1 MMINK
6 YIPNKS
12 GSNRRSIPLRPLI
25 TSGMILLIL
34 LLCFSITQ
42 GTANISMDTVVD
54 AFTHFDSRN
63 PQHLM
68 IIDLRLPRV
77 LISGLIGA
85 ALAVA
90 GAIMQGTTRNPM
102 ADSGLMGINAGA
114 GFAIALC
121 FAFMPGISY
130 GMMIVFAFLGAA
142 LGALLINGI
151 AASHKGGRSPM
162 GLVLSGAAV
171 STLLTALSQGIALSF
186 HVGRDVLF
194 WTVGGVASVT
204 WQQFYILAPVVSA
217 ALAGA
222 FLLSPYVSILNMG
235 EDVAT
240 GLGLN
245 TTLIHCLCTL
255 AVLALAGISV
265 SVVGS
270 VSFVGLII
278 PHGARFLV
286 GVDYKKIIPSAAVLG
301 ALLLVLADLG
311 ARTVNPPFEVPL
323 GVITSLIGVPFFL
336 YLSHKKGGLS
346 E

>member
-162 GLVLSGAAV
+162 DLVLAGAAV

>member
-1 MMINK
+1 MRIHKHKPM
-6 YIPNKS
+6 KS
-12 GSNRRSIPLRPLI
+12 GNQRSVIPLCPLI
-25 TSGMILLIL
+25 TVGMVVLLL
-34 LLCFSITQ
+34 LLCISITQ
-42 GTANISMDTVVD
+42 GTANISMDTVVK
-54 AFTHFDSRN
+54 AFTNFDSRN

-68 IIDLRLPRV
+68 VIDLRLPRV

-130 GMMIVFAFLGAA
+130 GMLIVFSFLGAA

-162 GLVLSGAAV
+162 DLVLTGAAI
-171 STLLTALSQGIALSF
+171 SALLSALSQGIALGF
-186 HVGRDVLF
+186 EAGRDVLF

-204 WQQFYILAPVVSA
+204 WQQFYILAPVVLA
-217 ALAGA
+217 ALLCA

-245 TTLIHCLCTL
+245 TALIHCLCTL
-255 AVLALAGISV
+255 VVLALAGISV

-270 VSFVGLII
+270 VSFVGLMI

-323 GVITSLIGVPFFL
+323 GVITSLLGVPFFL
-336 YLSHKKGGLS
+336 YLAHKTRRDG
-346 E
+346 

>member
-1 MMINK
+1 MRFHKHKPI
-6 YIPNKS
+6 IS
-12 GSNRRSIPLRPLI
+12 GNHRSVIPLCPLI
-25 TSGMILLIL
+25 TAGMIIL
-34 LLCFSITQ
+34 LLLLCISITQ
-42 GTANISMDTVVD
+42 GTANISMDTVVK

-90 GAIMQGTTRNPM
+90 GAMMQGTTRNPM

-130 GMMIVFAFLGAA
+130 GMLIVFSFLGAA

-162 GLVLSGAAV
+162 DLVLAGAAI
-171 STLLTALSQGIALSF
+171 SALLSALSQGIALGF
-186 HVGRDVLF
+186 EAGRDVLF
-194 WTVGGVASVT
+194 WTVGGVANVT
-204 WQQFYILAPVVSA
+204 WRQFYILAPVVLA
-217 ALAGA
+217 ALLCA

-245 TTLIHCLCTL
+245 TALIHCLCTL
-255 AVLALAGISV
+255 VVLALAGISV

-270 VSFVGLII
+270 VSFVGLMI

-311 ARTVNPPFEVPL
+311 AKTVNPPFEVPL
-323 GVITSLIGVPFFL
+323 GVITSLLGVPFFL
-336 YLSHKKGGLS
+336 YLSHKTRRDS
-346 E
+346 

>member
-1 MMINK
+1 MRIHKHKPM
-6 YIPNKS
+6 KS
-12 GSNRRSIPLRPLI
+12 GNQRSVIPLCPLI
-25 TSGMILLIL
+25 TVGMVVLLL
-34 LLCFSITQ
+34 LLCISITQ
-42 GTANISMDTVVD
+42 GTANISMDTVVK
-54 AFTHFDSRN
+54 AFTNFDSRN

-68 IIDLRLPRV
+68 VIDLRLPRV

-130 GMMIVFAFLGAA
+130 GMLIVFSFLGAA

-162 GLVLSGAAV
+162 DLVLAGAAI
-171 STLLTALSQGIALSF
+171 SALLSALSQGIALGF
-186 HVGRDVLF
+186 EAGRDVLF

-204 WQQFYILAPVVSA
+204 WQQFYILAPVVLA
-217 ALAGA
+217 ALLCA

-245 TTLIHCLCTL
+245 TALIHCLCTL
-255 AVLALAGISV
+255 VVLALAGISV

-270 VSFVGLII
+270 VSFVGLMI

-323 GVITSLIGVPFFL
+323 GVITSLLGVPFFL
-336 YLSHKKGGLS
+336 YLAHKTRRDG
-346 E
+346 

>member
-1 MMINK
+1 MRIYK
-6 YIPNKS
+6 HKPIIS
-12 GSNRRSIPLRPLI
+12 GNHRSVIPLCPLI
-25 TSGMILLIL
+25 TAGMIVLLL
-34 LLCFSITQ
+34 LLCISITQ
-42 GTANISMDTVVD
+42 GTANISMDTVVK
-54 AFTHFDSRN
+54 AFTHFDSRS

-68 IIDLRLPRV
+68 VIDLRLPRV

-130 GMMIVFAFLGAA
+130 GMLIVFSFLGAA

-162 GLVLSGAAV
+162 DLVLAGAAI
-171 STLLTALSQGIALSF
+171 SALLSALSQGIALGF
-186 HVGRDVLF
+186 EAGRDVLF
-194 WTVGGVASVT
+194 WTVGGVANVT
-204 WQQFYILAPVVSA
+204 WQQFYILAPVILA
-217 ALAGA
+217 ALLCA

-245 TTLIHCLCTL
+245 TALIHCLCTL
-255 AVLALAGISV
+255 VVLALAGISV
-265 SVVGS
+265 SIVGS

-336 YLSHKKGGLS
+336 YLSQKTRRDA
-346 E
+346 

>member
-1 MMINK
+1 MRIYK
-6 YIPNKS
+6 HKPIIS
-12 GSNRRSIPLRPLI
+12 GNHRSVIPLCPLI
-25 TSGMILLIL
+25 TAGMIVLLL
-34 LLCFSITQ
+34 LLCISITQ
-42 GTANISMDTVVD
+42 GTANISMDTVVK
-54 AFTHFDSRN
+54 AFTHFDSRS

-68 IIDLRLPRV
+68 VIDLRLPRV

-130 GMMIVFAFLGAA
+130 GMLIVFSFLGAA

-162 GLVLSGAAV
+162 DLVLAGAAI
-171 STLLTALSQGIALSF
+171 SALLSALSQGIALGF
-186 HVGRDVLF
+186 EAGRDVLF
-194 WTVGGVASVT
+194 WTVGGVANVT
-204 WQQFYILAPVVSA
+204 WQQFYILAPVILA
-217 ALAGA
+217 ALLCAL
-222 FLLSPYVSILNMG
+222 LLSPYVSILNMG

-245 TTLIHCLCTL
+245 TALIHCLCTL
-255 AVLALAGISV
+255 VVLALAGISV

-286 GVDYKKIIPSAAVLG
+286 GVDYKKIIPTAAVLG

-336 YLSHKKGGLS
+336 YLSQKTRRDA
-346 E
+346 

>member
-1 MMINK
+1 MMSNK

-25 TSGMILLIL
+25 TSGMIVLIL

-162 GLVLSGAAV
+162 GLVLAGAAV

-245 TTLIHCLCTL
+245 TTLIIVSAHLQCLHWQ
-255 AVLALAGISV
+255 V
-265 SVVGS
+265 
-270 VSFVGLII
+270 
-278 PHGARFLV
+278 
-286 GVDYKKIIPSAAVLG
+286 
-301 ALLLVLADLG
+301 
-311 ARTVNPPFEVPL
+311 
-323 GVITSLIGVPFFL
+323 FL
-336 YLSHKKGGLS
+336 YRW
-346 E
+346 

>member
-1 MMINK
+1 
-6 YIPNKS
+6 
-12 GSNRRSIPLRPLI
+12 
-25 TSGMILLIL
+25 
-34 LLCFSITQ
+34 
-42 GTANISMDTVVD
+42 MDTVVK

-130 GMMIVFAFLGAA
+130 GMLIVFSFLGAA

-151 AASHKGGRSPM
+151 PASHKGGRSPM
-162 GLVLSGAAV
+162 DLVLAGAAI
-171 STLLTALSQGIALSF
+171 SALLSALSQGIALGF
-186 HVGRDVLF
+186 EAGRDVLF
-194 WTVGGVASVT
+194 WTVGGVANVT
-204 WQQFYILAPVVSA
+204 WQQFYILAPVVLA
-217 ALAGA
+217 ALLCA
-222 FLLSPYVSILNMG
+222 FLLSPFVSILNMG

-245 TTLIHCLCTL
+245 TVLIHCLCTL
-255 AVLALAGISV
+255 VVLALAGISV

-270 VSFVGLII
+270 VSFVGLMI

-323 GVITSLIGVPFFL
+323 GVITSLLGVPFFL
-336 YLSHKKGGLS
+336 YLSHKTRRDG
-346 E
+346 

>member
-1 MMINK
+1 MRIHK
-6 YIPNKS
+6 HKPIKS
-12 GSNRRSIPLRPLI
+12 GNQRSAIPLCPLI
-25 TSGMILLIL
+25 TAGMIVLLLLI
-34 LLCFSITQ
+34 CISITQ
-42 GTANISMDTVVD
+42 GTASISMDTVVK
-54 AFTHFDSRN
+54 AFTNFDSRN

-68 IIDLRLPRV
+68 VIDLRLPRV

-130 GMMIVFAFLGAA
+130 GMLIVFSFLGAA

-162 GLVLSGAAV
+162 DLVLAGAAI
-171 STLLTALSQGIALSF
+171 SALLSALSQGIALGF
-186 HVGRDVLF
+186 EAGRDVLF
-194 WTVGGVASVT
+194 WTVGGVANVT
-204 WQQFYILAPVVSA
+204 WQQFYILAPVVLA
-217 ALAGA
+217 ALLCA

-235 EDVAT
+235 EGVAT

-245 TTLIHCLCTL
+245 TALIHCLCTL
-255 AVLALAGISV
+255 VVLALAGISV

-270 VSFVGLII
+270 VSFVGLMI

-323 GVITSLIGVPFFL
+323 GVITSLLGVPFFL
-336 YLSHKKGGLS
+336 YLSHKTRRDG
-346 E
+346 

>member
-1 MMINK
+1 MRIYK
-6 YIPNKS
+6 HKPIIS
-12 GSNRRSIPLRPLI
+12 GNHRSVIPLCPLI
-25 TSGMILLIL
+25 TAGMIVLLL
-34 LLCFSITQ
+34 LLCISITQ
-42 GTANISMDTVVD
+42 GTANISMDTVVK

-68 IIDLRLPRV
+68 VIDLRLPRV

-130 GMMIVFAFLGAA
+130 GMLIVFSFLGAA

-162 GLVLSGAAV
+162 DLVLAGAAI
-171 STLLTALSQGIALSF
+171 SALLSAFSQGIALGF
-186 HVGRDVLF
+186 DAGRDVLF
-194 WTVGGVASVT
+194 WTVGGVANVT

-217 ALAGA
+217 ALLCA

-245 TTLIHCLCTL
+245 TVLIHCLCTL
-255 AVLALAGISV
+255 VVLALAGISV

-301 ALLLVLADLG
+301 ALLLVLADLS

-336 YLSHKKGGLS
+336 YLSQKTRRDA
-346 E
+346 

>member
-1 MMINK
+1 
-6 YIPNKS
+6 
-12 GSNRRSIPLRPLI
+12 
-25 TSGMILLIL
+25 MILLIL

>member
-1 MMINK
+1 MRIHK
-6 YIPNKS
+6 HKPIKS
-12 GSNRRSIPLRPLI
+12 GKQRSAIPLCPLI
-25 TSGMILLIL
+25 TAGMIVL
-34 LLCFSITQ
+34 LLFLCISITQ
-42 GTANISMDTVVD
+42 GTANISMDTVVK
-54 AFTHFDSRN
+54 AFTNFDSRN

-68 IIDLRLPRV
+68 VIDLRLPRV

-130 GMMIVFAFLGAA
+130 GMLIVFSFLGAA

-151 AASHKGGRSPM
+151 AASHKGGRSSM
-162 GLVLSGAAV
+162 DLVLAGAAI
-171 STLLTALSQGIALSF
+171 SALLSALSQGIALGF
-186 HVGRDVLF
+186 EAGRDVLF
-194 WTVGGVASVT
+194 WTVGGVANVT
-204 WQQFYILAPVVSA
+204 WQQFYILAPVVLA
-217 ALAGA
+217 ALLCA

-245 TTLIHCLCTL
+245 TALIHCLCTL
-255 AVLALAGISV
+255 VVLALAGISV

-270 VSFVGLII
+270 VSFVGLMI

-323 GVITSLIGVPFFL
+323 GVITSLLGVPFFL
-336 YLSHKKGGLS
+336 YLSHKTRRDG
-346 E
+346 

>member
-1 MMINK
+1 MRIYK
-6 YIPNKS
+6 HKPIIS
-12 GSNRRSIPLRPLI
+12 GNHRSVIPLCPLI
-25 TSGMILLIL
+25 TAGMIVLLL
-34 LLCFSITQ
+34 LLCISITQ
-42 GTANISMDTVVD
+42 GTANISMDTVVK
-54 AFTHFDSRN
+54 AFTHFDSRS

-68 IIDLRLPRV
+68 VIDLRLPRV

-130 GMMIVFAFLGAA
+130 GMLIVFSFLGAA

-162 GLVLSGAAV
+162 DLVLAGAAI
-171 STLLTALSQGIALSF
+171 SALLSALSQGIALGF
-186 HVGRDVLF
+186 EAGRDVLF

-204 WQQFYILAPVVSA
+204 WQQFYILAPVVLA
-217 ALAGA
+217 ALLCA

-245 TTLIHCLCTL
+245 TALIHCLCTL
-255 AVLALAGISV
+255 VVLALAGISV

-286 GVDYKKIIPSAAVLG
+286 GVDYKKIIPTAAVLG

-336 YLSHKKGGLS
+336 YLSQKTRRDA
-346 E
+346 

>member
-1 MMINK
+1 MRIHKHKPM
-6 YIPNKS
+6 KS
-12 GSNRRSIPLRPLI
+12 GNQRSVIPLCPLI
-25 TSGMILLIL
+25 TVGMVVLLL
-34 LLCFSITQ
+34 LLCISITQ
-42 GTANISMDTVVD
+42 GTANISMDTVVK
-54 AFTHFDSRN
+54 AFTNFDSRN

-68 IIDLRLPRV
+68 VIDLRLPRV

-130 GMMIVFAFLGAA
+130 GMLIVFSFLGAA

-162 GLVLSGAAV
+162 DLVLAGAAI
-171 STLLTALSQGIALSF
+171 SALLSALSQGIALGF
-186 HVGRDVLF
+186 EAGRDVLF

-204 WQQFYILAPVVSA
+204 WQQFYILAPVVLA
-217 ALAGA
+217 ALLCA

-245 TTLIHCLCTL
+245 TALIHCLCTL
-255 AVLALAGISV
+255 VVLALAGISV

-270 VSFVGLII
+270 VSFVGLMI

-286 GVDYKKIIPSAAVLG
+286 GVDYKKIIPSAAILG

-323 GVITSLIGVPFFL
+323 GVITSLLGVPFFL
-336 YLSHKKGGLS
+336 YLAHKTRRDG
-346 E
+346 

>member
-1 MMINK
+1 MRIHK
-6 YIPNKS
+6 HKPIKS
-12 GSNRRSIPLRPLI
+12 GNQRSVIPLCPLI
-25 TSGMILLIL
+25 TVSMVVLLL
-34 LLCFSITQ
+34 LLCISITQ
-42 GTANISMDTVVD
+42 GTANISMDTVVK
-54 AFTHFDSRN
+54 AFTNFDSRN

-68 IIDLRLPRV
+68 VIDLRLPRV

-130 GMMIVFAFLGAA
+130 GMLIVFSFLGAA

-162 GLVLSGAAV
+162 DLVLAGAAI
-171 STLLTALSQGIALSF
+171 SALLSALSQGIALGF
-186 HVGRDVLF
+186 EAGRDVLF
-194 WTVGGVASVT
+194 WTVGGVANVT
-204 WQQFYILAPVVSA
+204 WQQFYILAPVVLA
-217 ALAGA
+217 ALLCA

-245 TTLIHCLCTL
+245 TALIHCLCTL
-255 AVLALAGISV
+255 VVLALAGISV

-270 VSFVGLII
+270 VSFVGLMI

-323 GVITSLIGVPFFL
+323 GVITSLLGVPFFL
-336 YLSHKKGGLS
+336 YLSHKTRRDG
-346 E
+346 

>member
-12 GSNRRSIPLRPLI
+12 GSNRRSIPLRSLI
-25 TSGMILLIL
+25 TACMIVLML

-42 GTANISMDTVVD
+42 GTANISMGTVVD

-162 GLVLSGAAV
+162 GLVLAGAAI
-171 STLLTALSQGIALSF
+171 STLLTALSQGIALGF

-245 TTLIHCLCTL
+245 TTLVHCLCTL
-255 AVLALAGISV
+255 VVLALAGISV